1 MPSSTPDHLP
11 QKPPRQRVHPTW
23 GPCTQRSREPTP
35 DASWMSATAQPSLR
49 QSPTCRVREGHHL
62 LEFPLRTGP
71 RSGTA
76 HEADSTLRQLCAED
90 ARSFIRPQQFLDAL
104 VAHLTEEIMRETA
117 WHVLIAELA
126 AGAATN
132 PALRELYRDIDENH
146 RSTFA
151 ALLTSTGLV
160 DTEQKA
166 RVAVRS
172 LLAAV
177 HSFALEL
184 TVDREAVSRDDIAR
198 TLQAI
203 ATTHVTHHVNT
214 SSR

>member
-1 MPSSTPDHLP
+1 M
-11 QKPPRQRVHPTW
+11 
-23 GPCTQRSREPTP
+23 
-35 DASWMSATAQPSLR
+35 
-49 QSPTCRVREGHHL
+49 
-62 LEFPLRTGP
+62 
-71 RSGTA
+71 
-76 HEADSTLRQLCAED
+76 
-90 ARSFIRPQQFLDAL
+90 
-104 VAHLTEEIMRETA
+104 AHLTEEIMRETA

-126 AGAATN
+126 AGAATD

-177 HSFALEL
+177 HGFALEL

-198 TLQAI
+198 TLKAI
-203 ATTHVTHHVNT
+203 ATTHVAHHVNT

>member
-1 MPSSTPDHLP
+1 M
-11 QKPPRQRVHPTW
+11 
-23 GPCTQRSREPTP
+23 
-35 DASWMSATAQPSLR
+35 
-49 QSPTCRVREGHHL
+49 
-62 LEFPLRTGP
+62 
-71 RSGTA
+71 
-76 HEADSTLRQLCAED
+76 
-90 ARSFIRPQQFLDAL
+90 
-104 VAHLTEEIMRETA
+104 AHLTEEIMRETA

-126 AGAATN
+126 AGVATN

-177 HSFALEL
+177 HGFALEL

>member
-1 MPSSTPDHLP
+1 
-11 QKPPRQRVHPTW
+11 
-23 GPCTQRSREPTP
+23 
-35 DASWMSATAQPSLR
+35 
-49 QSPTCRVREGHHL
+49 
-62 LEFPLRTGP
+62 
-71 RSGTA
+71 
-76 HEADSTLRQLCAED
+76 
-90 ARSFIRPQQFLDAL
+90 
-104 VAHLTEEIMRETA
+104 MRETA

-166 RVAVRS
+166 RVVRS

>member
-11 QKPPRQRVHPTW
+11 QKPPRQRVPPTW
-23 GPCTQRSREPTP
+23 GPYTQRSREPTP

-71 RSGTA
+71 RSRTA
-76 HEADSTLRQLCAED
+76 HEADSKLRQLCAED

-104 VAHLTEEIMRETA
+104 VAHLSEEIMRETA

-126 AGAATN
+126 AGTATD

-160 DTEQKA
+160 DTGQKA
-166 RVAVRS
+166 RVVVRS

-177 HSFALEL
+177 YGFALEL
-184 TVDREAVSRDDIAR
+184 TVDRDAISRLVDIAR
-198 TLQAI
+198 GGD
-203 ATTHVTHHVNT
+203 
-214 SSR
+214 